1 MHGQDLYLMSLD
13 IEPKVGFKE
22 GLKLTKFKLNIERD
36 LTLLI
41 LGDETGEKTRPDM
54 RSRGGGVRTALLMEG
69 AAVLGVGSEG
79 AGEVVLSYS

>member
-22 GLKLTKFKLNIERD
+22 GLKITKFKLHIERD

-41 LGDETGEKTRPDM
+41 AGDVTGEETRPM